1 MISVVIIE
9 DHEIV
14 RAGIRHFLDT
24 ENDINVV
31 GEAGTAGEALEV
43 VKSKKPDVVIVD
55 LDLPDMYGI
64 QVIETLKAKSPDTG
78 IMVLTMYDSEDI
90 AMQALRAGA
99 RGFIIKGAA
108 TEEIPLCIR
117 SVNEGKM
124 YITNSVKDRMLERQL
139 DFNSVKDPVASL
151 SSREVQVLIEIAN
164 GHNIA
169 KVAERLCLSESSVK
183 TYKKRIQDKLALSSV
198 ADLVRFSINHG
209 LVK

>member
-24 ENDINVV
+24 EEDIQVV
-31 GEAGTAGEALEV
+31 GEAATAAGAMEV
-43 VKSKKPDVVIVD
+43 VREHKPDVVIVD

-64 QVIETLKAKSPDTG
+64 QVIESFKAAYPDLG

-117 SVNEGKM
+117 AVKEGKM

-164 GHNIA
+164 GHNTA

-183 TYKKRIQDKLALSSV
+183 TYKKRIQDKLGLSSV